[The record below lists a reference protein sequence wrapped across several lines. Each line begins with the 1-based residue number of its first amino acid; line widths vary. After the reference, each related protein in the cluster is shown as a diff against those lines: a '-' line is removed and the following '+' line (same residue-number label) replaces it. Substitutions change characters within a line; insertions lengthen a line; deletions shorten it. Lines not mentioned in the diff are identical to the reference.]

1 MKRRLQK
8 AIRTSLTSLARL
20 AGIAVVAAPIAF
32 AQQAWEPTVTKDG
45 ADRKAPPLPRLKAAQ
60 AVPATIVPVP
70 ADEKAAAAK
79 AGPAVVVAKEIPP
92 AARDYCTNIVDAAAD
107 ARVAWQRKLLKDAGA
122 DIDKRIAMLDE
133 KTNEYR
139 KWLARRDDFI
149 KKANETVVSFYGN
162 ITMKVDAAALQ
173 IAALDEETAAAI
185 LTKLDSKRA
194 SAILNNMEPTH
205 AAKLTATIIGSGK
218 IYPAPAR
225 HAKVEADE

>member
-1 MKRRLQK
+1 MKRSLQTVV
-8 AIRTSLTSLARL
+8 RGNLSGLAWL
-20 AGIAVVAAPIAF
+20 AGVAVMAAPIAF
-32 AQQAWEPTVTKDG
+32 AQTWEPTVTKGG
-45 ADRKAPPLPRLKAAQ
+45 AEKAPAPRLKAAQ
-60 AVPATIVPVP
+60 ASAPAKAPVP
-70 ADEKAAAAK
+70 TDVKATAAK
-79 AGPAVVVAKEIPP
+79 ESPADAVAKEIPP

-122 DIDKRIAMLDE
+122 DIEKRIAMLEE

-149 KKANETVVSFYGN
+149 KKANETVLSIYSNSV
-162 ITMKVDAAALQ
+162 MKADAAALQ

-194 SAILNNMEPTH
+194 SAILYNMEPTH
-205 AAKLTATIIGSGK
+205 AARLTATIVGSGK
-218 IYPAPAR
+218 VYPAPAR

>member
-1 MKRRLQK
+1 MKRPLHMAK
-8 AIRTSLTSLARL
+8 GLSSLPWIAGAALVAMPLAM
-20 AGIAVVAAPIAF
+20 
-32 AQQAWEPTVTKDG
+32 AQTWEPTVSKDG
-45 ADRKAPPLPRLKAAQ
+45 AEKTAPVMPRLKAAQ
-60 AVPATIVPVP
+60 VPAPAKGLPVP
-70 ADEKAAAAK
+70 ADAKAPTAKSGPTEVAAK
-79 AGPAVVVAKEIPP
+79 ELPP

-122 DIDKRIAMLDE
+122 DIEKRVALLEE

-149 KKANETVVSFYGN
+149 NRANETVLSFYSN
-162 ITMKVDAAALQ
+162 SNMKADAAALQ

-205 AAKLTATIIGSGK
+205 AAKLTATIVGSGK